1 MLSQDS
7 NTNCYCHFCGSPLR
21 FQISRV
27 GQAVN
32 CFNCGMETIL
42 FIPGLGAPYGEE
54 QYAIQTR
61 EVNWS
66 TNQLGVRHLC
76 GVAINNSNKNLD
88 WVRIEFILYNQQG
101 LPVGTTS
108 DCKISFPSGES
119 WKFQA
124 PVNQVE
130 ALNSSEALLS
140 CEYGRITRLKQASLL
155 TGPSQHSPSTV
166 GSKIGQG
173 G

>member
-1 MLSQDS
+1 MMSQGT
-7 NTNCYCHFCGSPLR
+7 NVNCYCHFCGSPLR
-21 FQISRV
+21 FEISRA
-27 GQAVN
+27 GEAVN

-61 EVNWS
+61 EMSWS
-66 TNQLGVRHLC
+66 TNEFGVRHLR
-76 GVAINNSNKNLD
+76 GVAINNSTKNLD
-88 WVRIEFILYNQQG
+88 WVRIEFILYNNQG

-124 PVNQVE
+124 PVNQLE
-130 ALNSSEALLS
+130 AVHSSEALLS
-140 CEYGRITRLKQASLL
+140 CEYGRVTRIKQASLPN
-155 TGPSQHSPSTV
+155 GSSHSSSPAVPS
-166 GSKIGQG
+166 GNGQNR
-173 G
+173 

>member
-7 NTNCYCHFCGSPLR
+7 NTNFYCHFCGSPLR

-42 FIPGLGAPYGEE
+42 FIPGLVAPYGED

-66 TNQLGVRHLC
+66 SNQFGVRNLC
-76 GVAINNSNKNLD
+76 GVAINNSTKNLD
-88 WVRIEFILYNQQG
+88 WVRIEFILYNSQG

-108 DCKISFPSGES
+108 DCKVSFPSGES

-124 PVNQVE
+124 PVNQVD
-130 ALNSSEALLS
+130 AAHASEALLS
-140 CEYGRITRLKQASLL
+140 CEYGRVTRIKQASFAN
-155 TGPSQHSPSTV
+155 
-166 GSKIGQG
+166 GSGQSG
-173 G
+173 SAIVAAKNGQSG